1 MPKTA
6 DRIVSI
12 YPYFAVHDGK
22 LEDFHNLCE
31 RFVERTSSEDACLY
45 YGFTFNGNQVH
56 CREAYTDAAALLTHL
71 QNVGDLLE
79 ESQGLADIARL
90 EIHGLEEELAQLRE
104 PLKDL
109 PIEYFA
115 LEYGIR
121 K

>member
-1 MPKTA
+1 MPKTT
-6 DRIVSI
+6 DRTVSI
-12 YPYFAVHDGK
+12 HPYFAVRDGK
-22 LEDFHNLCE
+22 LDAFHDLCQ

-45 YGFTFNGNQVH
+45 YGFSFNGNQVH
-56 CREAYTDAAALLTHL
+56 CREAYTDGAALLAHL

-109 PIEYFA
+109 PIEYFV

-121 K
+121 N